1 MGIAGV
7 RAGLE
12 AVLAGVEGIRSASG
26 WPTEN
31 VGPPVSC
38 YVGFD
43 DDAIVGGARE
53 LDLHQLPV
61 YVFVER
67 AGGNLV
73 NQVKATEGVITAM
86 RDALRANNRLGG
98 VADHVRVLR
107 IREGVYEHA
116 GQPYVGFI
124 MDIEVKER
132 RNVGAG

>member
-1 MGIAGV
+1 MGIADV

-12 AVLAGVEGIRSASG
+12 TVLSGVEGMRSASG

-43 DDAIVGGARE
+43 DDQIVQGAVE
-53 LDLHQLPV
+53 LDLHQLPI
-61 YVFVER
+61 YVFVQR
-67 AGGNLV
+67 VAGNLV
-73 NQVKATEGVITAM
+73 NQVKATEDVITAM
-86 RDALRANNRLGG
+86 RDALRANNSLGG

-107 IREGVYEHA
+107 IREGIYEHA

-124 MDIEVKER
+124 LDIEVKER
-132 RNVGAG
+132 RNIGAG